1 MMELFLVKPDEVVE
15 IPTESVTWSGKRYS
29 AARKIEA
36 RILVAP
42 GTGRKIVH
50 IEEGDTV
57 LFKWFKN
64 ELFRGIVFGRGRT
77 KGGMMTIV
85 AYDIMQYLLINKTTR
100 VFVNKRADQI
110 ATALLKEFEIPIGSI
125 VNTGHV
131 MKNRT
136 YKNETSLYDIILD
149 GMIETLKST
158 SKRFRMYS
166 QKGKFMLR
174 PIALPDDIWVLE
186 TGVNIEDY
194 TYTTS
199 IEETATQVTM
209 VAGEEKKQMSV
220 TVKDE
225 QGKKKYGV
233 LQYYEK
239 VTDKVNKAQLKNRAT
254 KALERKKGVKKEL
267 TIEAR
272 GIASLVSGEPV
283 RVIEKD
289 LGINKVFFVD
299 SDVHEFQGNRHVMTL
314 DLIENNAMPEVS

>member
-1 MMELFLVKPDEVVE
+1 MIELFLVKPDEVTE
-15 IPTESVTWSGKRYS
+15 IPTESITWSGKRYS

-36 RILVAP
+36 RILIAP
-42 GTGRKIVH
+42 GTGRKVVRV
-50 IEEGDTV
+50 EEGDTV
-57 LFKWFKN
+57 LFKWFKE
-64 ELFRGIVFGRGRT
+64 ELFRGIVFGKNRT
-77 KGGMMTIV
+77 KGGMMTVI
-85 AYDIMQYLLINKTTR
+85 AYDIMQYLLINKTVR
-100 VFVNKRADQI
+100 VFTKKRVDQI
-110 ATALLKEFEIPIGSI
+110 ATALMKEFEIPIGSI

-131 MKNRT
+131 MKVRT

-174 PIALPDDIWVLE
+174 PLALPDDIWVLE

-194 TYTTS
+194 SYSTS

-209 VAGEEKKQMSV
+209 VAGEEKKQISV

-225 QGKKKYGV
+225 EGKKKFGV

-239 VTDKVNKAQLKNRAT
+239 VTDKVNKAQLKNRADQ
-254 KALERKKGVKKEL
+254 ALKRKKGIQKEL
-267 TIEAR
+267 SIEAR
-272 GIASLVSGEPV
+272 GNAGLVSGEPV

-289 LGINKVFFVD
+289 LDINKIFYVDNDTHNFF
-299 SDVHEFQGNRHVMTL
+299 GNRHTMSL
-314 DLIENNAMPEVS
+314 KLIENNDIAEVS

>member
-1 MMELFLVKPDEVVE
+1 MMELFLVTPKEVVE
-15 IPTESVTWSGKRYS
+15 IPTESIKWSGKRYN

-36 RILVAP
+36 RILAKHN
-42 GTGRKIVH
+42 TGHKIVK
-50 IEEGDTV
+50 IEEGDTL
-57 LFKWFKN
+57 LFKWFKK
-64 ELFRGIVFGRGRT
+64 ELFRGTVFARGRT
-77 KGGMMTIV
+77 KGGMMTVV
-85 AYDIMQYLLINKTTR
+85 AYDIMQYLLLNETAR

-110 ATALLKEFEIPIGSI
+110 ATTLLKEFEIPIGSI

-131 MKNRT
+131 MKTRT
-136 YKNETSLYDIILD
+136 HKNETNLYDIILD
-149 GMIETLKST
+149 AMIETLKST

-174 PIALPDDIWVLE
+174 PLELPDDVWVLE

-194 TYTTS
+194 NYTTS

-209 VAGEEKKQMSV
+209 VAGEEKKQISV

-225 QGKKKYGV
+225 EGKKKYGV

-239 VTDKVNKAQLKNRAT
+239 VSDKVNKAQLKNRAE
-254 KALERKKGVKKEL
+254 KAMKRKKGVKKEL

-272 GIASLVSGEPV
+272 GIPGLVSGEPV

-289 LGINKVFFVD
+289 LELNKILYID
-299 SDVHEFQGNRHVMTL
+299 SDAHEFFGNRHVMSL
-314 DLIENNAMPEVS
+314 VLIDNNAMPEGS